1 MESGDIHQEMPAG
14 ISSRKKPRAA
24 TQLRR
29 AKTETE
35 AMALQAALREIRQL
49 REERQQERD
58 NFEMRLRQREEELR
72 RLEAGVLQ
80 RIPQQLSPS
89 NNGNN
94 DRSDS
99 GNFNENAVMN
109 ELGYKLKP
117 DNFDGTAPLREFF
130 SQFELIAPANRW
142 NDEVKIIA
150 LASCLKGRARA
161 ILVC

>member
-58 NFEMRLRQREEELR
+58 SFEMRLH
-72 RLEAGVLQ
+72 
-80 RIPQQLSPS
+80 
-89 NNGNN
+89 
-94 DRSDS
+94 
-99 GNFNENAVMN
+99 
-109 ELGYKLKP
+109 
-117 DNFDGTAPLREFF
+117 
-130 SQFELIAPANRW
+130 
-142 NDEVKIIA
+142 
-150 LASCLKGRARA
+150 
-161 ILVC
+161 